1 MKYTKDEYI
10 RLGRTLQKKV
20 AEDLSDNVIQFTTVA
35 VTFEERKYKSFYN
48 ITKCYDSN
56 PFDTETVIC
65 DIRCFEKYEEMSEYL
80 ISLGFSID
88 ELLPAK
94 GLKIK
99 F

>member
-20 AEDLSDNVIQFTTVA
+20 AEDLSDNVIQFTFVA
-35 VTFEERKYKSFYN
+35 VTFKEGKYKSFYQ
-48 ITKCYDSN
+48 ITKCYDLN
-56 PFDTETVIC
+56 PFDTETVIH
-65 DIRCFEKYEEMSEYL
+65 DIRCFEKYEKMSEYL
-80 ISLGFSID
+80 ISLGFSIN

-94 GLKIK
+94 GQKIK

>member
-10 RLGRTLQKKV
+10 RLGRTLPKEV
-20 AEDLSDNVIQFTTVA
+20 AEDLSDNVIQFTIVA
-35 VTFEERKYKSFYN
+35 VTFKEGKYKSFYE

-56 PFDTETVIC
+56 PFDTEIVIR

-94 GLKIK
+94 GQKIT